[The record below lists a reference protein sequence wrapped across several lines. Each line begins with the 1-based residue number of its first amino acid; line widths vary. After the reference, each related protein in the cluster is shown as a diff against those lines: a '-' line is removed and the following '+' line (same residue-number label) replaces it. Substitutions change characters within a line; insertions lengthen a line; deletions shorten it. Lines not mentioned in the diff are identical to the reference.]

1 MIVHFSTIQTMALA
15 VIVFYLGKF
24 LNNKFKF
31 LKNNCIPD
39 AVTEGTLF
47 SFFNLIRT

>member
-31 LKNNCIPD
+31 LKII
-39 AVTEGTLF
+39 VFQIQLLEELY
-47 SFFNLIRT
+47 SLSLSY

>member
-24 LNNKFKF
+24 LNNNLNF
-31 LKNNCIPD
+31 LKII
-39 AVTEGTLF
+39 VFQIQLLEELY
-47 SFFNLIRT
+47 SLSLSY